1 MFALEMTPP
10 PGPSRHPITKQF
22 APRYDPLSLFAVLRA
37 VCAVAAAAT
46 GKAIVA
52 LTQDEYDDARGPA
65 GFAESK
71 RAHRIVSQLGIPW
84 SKLLTMVADEGGA
97 FTQTLNAAT
106 WRVRTKLTDE
116 QIASALQV
124 IALRLGA
131 TTLRPRQYDDERS
144 QMAREDA
151 AHWLHGRLLD
161 DEFPTSSQID
171 SQVGWA
177 KALRLAGLAPRPAP
191 AGATPGRPR
200 DTWTL
205 ARCIESLIAALD
217 EAERVEPGAKL
228 TQPVYARVMAGE
240 PDAAPMSAIIRCA
253 ANHGTTFSGLRDA
266 LVSWHVSGREGAPD
280 VLLKARAIDELP
292 VASRPAKQAARK
304 RTEERRRQR
313 LEEEVQ
319 EPWAHELLALLTE
332 RGEPVPMKAVLS
344 ATGWGRNDAVRR
356 MRKLEEAGR
365 VVRVNRGTSR
375 RTVLWAAKEPALLSG
390 PAA

>member
-37 VCAVAAAAT
+37 VCAVAAAPT
-46 GKAIVA
+46 GKPIVA
-52 LTQDEYDDARGPA
+52 LTQDDYDDARGAA
-65 GFAESK
+65 GFADSK
-71 RAHRIVSQLGIPW
+71 RAHRIVRQLGIPW

-97 FTQTLNAAT
+97 FTQTLNASA

-116 QIASALQV
+116 LIATALRV

-131 TTLRPRQYDDERS
+131 ATLRPRQYDDERN

-151 AHWLHGRLLD
+151 ARWLHGRLLD

-171 SQVGWA
+171 SQLGWD
-177 KALRLAGLAPRPAP
+177 KALRIAGLAPRPVA
-191 AGATPGRPR
+191 AGATAPGRPR

-205 ARCIESLIAALD
+205 ARCIESLAAALD

-228 TQPVYARVMAGE
+228 TQPVYARVMAGN

-253 ANHGTTFSGLRDA
+253 ANHGTTFNKLRDE
-266 LVSWHVSGREGAPD
+266 LISWRVSGRKGEPH

-292 VASRPAKQAARK
+292 PASRPAKQAARE

-313 LEEEVQ
+313 LGEEMQ
-319 EPWAHELLALLTE
+319 EPWAHELLALLTD
-332 RGEPVPMKAVLS
+332 RGEPMPMKKVLT
-344 ATGWGRNDAVRR
+344 ATGWERNDAVRR
-356 MRKLEEAGR
+356 MRKLEEAGL
-365 VVRVNRGTSR
+365 VVRVNHGTSR
-375 RTVLWAAKEPALLSG
+375 RTVQWQAASTR
-390 PAA
+390 